1 MSLQVTLS
9 DGTISREITAQV
21 RALRWRIGM
30 RAPYDVMAPPAE
42 CEVVLRN
49 ADGSASPAR
58 DEDGLL
64 DPGTEVSITRLTEIG
79 TQGFFVG
86 RIVAVEPD
94 MGGRGRRQTRLIV
107 RSGDAWLDDVR
118 VRVPVMANVRSDVLL
133 DAVLDVPP
141 LDQLTRSLDTG
152 TQAFAYAG
160 DQWGGGIRAANAVR
174 QIVEAERGRFY
185 ITRGGVMRFL
195 ARDSLASSPTPDAT
209 FDRTAEKME
218 LLHGADVINSVRVH
232 VRPRSLGATGS
243 TLWTLASAQKVRA
256 SGSLRLIVP
265 MRDAQGRRA
274 GAISVIT
281 PVPVTDY
288 SANTAPDGS
297 GTDVTASLSVTVLAL
312 EGSAAKLKF
321 TNASG
326 SPIYVLPDA
335 TLRGTPLLG
344 GQPAVIEAADDT
356 SAARYGPRLLEI
368 DAPLIDSLDDADQT
382 AALEL
387 ARRPEPAS
395 NVRTLTLSERVRYD
409 DALALTLF
417 DAIRVIDTHTGID
430 AVYWIVGEAHEVT
443 RGGARHTVTW
453 TLEPVG

>member
-1 MSLQVTLS
+1 MNVQVTLS
-9 DGTISREITAQV
+9 DGTISRGITAQV

-30 RAPYDVMAPPAE
+30 RAPYDLMAPPAE

-49 ADGSASPAR
+49 ADGSASPAL
-58 DEDGLL
+58 DADGLL
-64 DPGTEVSITRLTEIG
+64 DPGTEVSVTRLTDVG
-79 TQGFFVG
+79 TQTFFVG
-86 RIVAVEPD
+86 RIAVVEPD
-94 MGGRGRRQTRLIV
+94 MGGRGRRQTRLIA
-107 RSGDAWLDDVR
+107 RSGDAWLEDVR
-118 VRVPVMANVRSDVLL
+118 VRLPVMANVRSDVLL
-133 DAVLDVPP
+133 QAVLDVPP
-141 LDQLTRSLDTG
+141 LDQLTRSLEVG
-152 TQAFAYAG
+152 TQTFAYAG
-160 DQWGGGIRAANAVR
+160 DQWGGGIRAMNAVR

-185 ITRGGVMRFL
+185 TTRGGVMRFL

-209 FDRTAEKME
+209 FDRVAEEME
-218 LLHGADVINSVRVH
+218 LLHGADVINRVRVH
-232 VRPRSLGATGS
+232 VRPRALGAAGS

-256 SGSLRLIVP
+256 NGSLRLVVP
-265 MRDAQGRRA
+265 MRDGQGRRA
-274 GAISVIT
+274 GATSVI
-281 PVPVTDY
+281 PPAPVTDY

-326 SPIYVLPDA
+326 APIYVLPGA

-387 ARRPEPAS
+387 ARRPEPRS
-395 NVRTLTLSERVRYD
+395 NVRTLTLSERVRYG

-417 DAIRVIDTHTGID
+417 DAVRVIDTHTGID
-430 AVYWIVGEAHEVT
+430 GVYWIVGEAHDIAQ
-443 RGGARHTVTW
+443 GGARHTVRW
-453 TLEPVG
+453 TLEAAE